1 MPAQS
6 KAQRLGEE
14 ARHLFSSFPVRL
26 SDATPPTD
34 SRGSIS
40 HFLWL
45 ISNFTGAACGLRRS

>member
-1 MPAQS
+1 MPDHSEAQS
-6 KAQRLGEE
+6 NGRRLG
-14 ARHLFSSFPVRL
+14 RLTSSFPVRL

-45 ISNFTGAACGLRRS
+45 ISNFSAAACGLRRS